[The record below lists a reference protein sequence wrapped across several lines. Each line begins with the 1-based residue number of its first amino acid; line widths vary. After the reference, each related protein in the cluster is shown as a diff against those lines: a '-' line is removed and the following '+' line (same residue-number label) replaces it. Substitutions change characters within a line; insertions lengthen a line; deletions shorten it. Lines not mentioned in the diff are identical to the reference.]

1 MDKLNMLI
9 QERGEIA
16 RRIADNL
23 LNVNKDIDNKYV
35 IRYWELVKEINKL
48 RECAE

>member
-1 MDKLNMLI
+1 MDKLNILI

-16 RRIADNL
+16 KRIADNL
-23 LNVNKDIDNKYV
+23 LNVNVDINNKYV

-48 RECAE
+48 RECAK